1 MGSSQVITDVDL
13 LLQPISPYAPAGE
26 SLRYEGTYDRIQE
39 ARREEM
45 ELPQGVWQHEPKR
58 ADWSEVER
66 LCQEA
71 LSHRTKDLQ
80 IAIWLTEAWI
90 HLYALPGFNR
100 GVNLIRSLHELYWET
115 MFPPVDDLEYRT
127 GQLTWMNEKLS
138 TPLKFIAIA
147 IPIDP
152 ILMPQVSYAR
162 WEAAQHSDQ
171 AARRRPHGADTAKPE
186 LPLLQRSMSSTPDAF
201 YRDLSAQISESTR
214 LCQELDALLDGRYGA
229 QNPGLRQLQEVLDA
243 IRSVIAPL
251 VKAEVPTT
259 SLELVV
265 EEVQSTMSDVPA
277 PVSAM
282 SSGIRNRNDAYRGL
296 AEIAEFLSRT
306 EPHSPVP
313 YLIRRAIAWGGMDLG
328 SLLPE
333 LLRHEGALN
342 DVASLL
348 QIDPSKK

>member
-1 MGSSQVITDVDL
+1 MSSTQVVTDVDL

-45 ELPQGVWQHEPKR
+45 ELPQGVWQREPKR
-58 ADWSEVER
+58 ADWPEVER

-90 HLYALPGFNR
+90 HLYALPGLIR
-100 GVNLIRSLHELYWET
+100 GLNLIRSLHELFWEK
-115 MFPPVDDLEYRT
+115 MYPSVEDLEYRT
-127 GQLTWMNEKLS
+127 GQLTWLNEKLP

-152 ILMPQVSYAR
+152 TLMPQVSFAR

-171 AARRRPHGADTAKPE
+171 VARRRPHGTDVAKSE
-186 LPLLQRSMSSTPDAF
+186 LPLLQRSMASTPEAF
-201 YRDLSAQISESTR
+201 YRELAAQISQSTQ
-214 LCQELDALLDGRYGA
+214 LCQELDALLDARYGA

-251 VKAEVPTT
+251 VKFEVPTT
-259 SLELVV
+259 SFQLVV

-277 PVSAM
+277 PVSAT
-282 SSGIRNRNDAYRGL
+282 STGIRNRNDAYRAL

-313 YLIRRAIAWGGMDLG
+313 YLIRRAITWGGMDLG

-348 QIDPSKK
+348 QLDPSKK